1 MTTHHHAD
9 HHEKK
14 AARTKHKP
22 SSVFAVRCQT
32 LAAPGPIMVSGVD
45 VGDMLLGVFVD
56 GGTYISAGNADLEHA
71 VTVADQVQQTGS
83 NGPYGAVLVFV
94 RVPDGD

>member
-1 MTTHHHAD
+1 MTGH
-9 HHEKK
+9 KK
-14 AARTKHKP
+14 VHHKP
-22 SSVFAVRCQT
+22 SSVFAVRCET
-32 LAAPGPIMVSGVD
+32 LAAPGAISVPGVN
-45 VGDMLLGVFVD
+45 VGDMLLGVFAD